1 MTIDKE
7 QLKALA
13 LAATTGPW
21 YQHGGIKQVLNH
33 DCETVCETYE
43 GEGDCPDAQFIA
55 AANPATVL
63 TLLAE
68 IEGLHAQHARDSG
81 ELRKLCSARDSA
93 RRQRDQLKAENEAL
107 RKDAERYRWVRDS
120 AYGAETIDGLRIMFE
135 APMPEGAVATSAEK
149 LDMAVDADMKQEVGH
164 G

>member
-1 MTIDKE
+1 MDVDE
-7 QLKALA
+7 DEYCAALA
-13 LAATTGPW
+13 
-21 YQHGGIKQVLNH
+21 
-33 DCETVCETYE
+33 
-43 GEGDCPDAQFIA
+43 FIA

-93 RRQRDQLKAENEAL
+93 RRQRDQLKAESETL
-107 RKDAERYRWVRDS
+107 RKDSERYRAIRDDIPHLDFGR
-120 AYGAETIDGLRIMFE
+120 AILDVQTAAEYD
-135 APMPEGAVATSAEK
+135 S
-149 LDMAVDADMKQEVGH
+149 AVDATMTKEASH